1 MSIRTKV
8 ILVLSAVVFVYLGLS
23 FSVLRAF
30 VYSAFDDLEAEQAGH
45 DRMRIE
51 HALHEIG
58 AHLESLNVEWSQ
70 WNETYYYLL
79 GKNER
84 FLTDELLI
92 FEHNVMGI
100 DAAILCNRDGRIIW
114 EKAADP
120 ETGKPF
126 AVAEIFQDPLRSLDE
141 LIVRTS
147 AAGSVFGLIRTGRG
161 PALVAARP
169 VYDSK
174 GNGPPAG
181 ILVFAR
187 ILDAARL
194 DALRLQTQVE
204 FSVLTAADLTSQ
216 AAHAE
221 DDRSS
226 PRLALE
232 SPDVEYRVTD
242 GPLVDIYGEP
252 AFQLRVRTPRHITAI
267 GSRAIMTSLIS
278 LVLGGV
284 VVTVAVWIILQRMII
299 APIGNLTRSMLTVAK
314 ELGEPDQRNA
324 HEEHARSAT
333 G

>member
-30 VYSAFDDLEAEQAGH
+30 VYSAFDDLEREQAGH

-58 AHLESLNVEWSQ
+58 AHLDSLNVEWSQ
-70 WNETYYYLL
+70 WNETYNYLL

-84 FLTDELLI
+84 FLTDELLL
-92 FEHNVMGI
+92 FEHNSMGV
-100 DAAILCNRDGRIIW
+100 DAAVFCNRDGAIIW
-114 EKAADP
+114 EKSADP
-120 ETGKPF
+120 ETGKPLTL
-126 AVAEIFQDPLRSLDE
+126 AEVFQNPLHPLDE
-141 LIVRTS
+141 LIARAS
-147 AAGSVFGLIRTGRG
+147 AAESVVGLIRTGPG

-169 VYDSK
+169 VYDSH
-174 GNGPPAG
+174 GNGRPAG
-181 ILVFAR
+181 TLIFVR

-194 DALRLQTQVE
+194 DALSLQTQVE
-204 FSVLTAADLTSQ
+204 FSVLASADLASQ
-216 AAHAE
+216 APRAGG
-221 DDRSS
+221 DRSS

-232 SPDVEYRVTD
+232 SPDAEYRVTD

-252 AFQLRVRTPRHITAI
+252 AFQLRVRTPRHITSI

-314 ELGEPDQRNA
+314 ELGEPDRDSAQ
-324 HEEHARSAT
+324 EEHTRSAT